1 MNYVITLFEAP
12 SRTDTVYG
20 AKPYS
25 LADFPKALQEAI
37 DRRTNDPSAP
47 KWFNFSTWKKYHD
60 LKDYQG
66 SSAIVLEYSKRSE
79 AEWGFIADAVLATQF
94 KCFVF
99 DTIDGVALVFPIDG
113 VTQNN
118 DYTRALSILSEIIG
132 QEGMIAEPGATYL
145 VRPKK
150 GAVVYEM
157 GTDVIDWHELK
168 ADFASI
174 PKDSLSQWRDEFVT
188 RQLTRDITP
197 PKPTKPDEIAAIL
210 TPSARKAQQAQA
222 AKSQKS
228 IFDSLYDVIDEK
240 MEAAEKSA
248 AEFREAVE
256 ALKIAAKNYEKNA
269 TTNSTS
275 TDAKDD
281 RMAANKERLSVLDA
295 QLRSGSQ
302 AEVIRHTLMGLEFES
317 CEEMMAYLDTLGH
330 PIDKQTLML
339 AGTRIK
345 NGGQA

>member
-1 MNYVITLFEAP
+1 MDNPVLEVKAFYKLIISDMAAKKVAISSHFFSEKLNRYVAQSYIAFRNRSFRIMYIISLFDAP
-12 SRTDTVYG
+12 SRNDTVSHYFTANIG
-20 AKPYS
+20 G
-25 LADFPKALQEAI
+25 FEKALQKQI
-37 DRRTNDPSAP
+37 DARTNDPSAP

-66 SSAIVLEYSKRSE
+66 SSAIVLEYSKRSD
-79 AEWGFIADAVLATQF
+79 AEWRRISDALTATQF
-94 KCFVF
+94 KAFVF
-99 DTIDGVALVFPIDG
+99 DTIDGIAFVFPIDG
-113 VTQNN
+113 ITQNN
-118 DYTRALSILSEIIG
+118 DYTRALSILAEIVG
-132 QEGMIAEPGATYL
+132 QTGMIAEPGATYL

-188 RQLTRDITP
+188 SQPTRDITP
-197 PKPTKPDEIAAIL
+197 PKPAKAISTVL
-210 TPSARKAQQAQA
+210 TPAAKKAQQAQA

-256 ALKIAAKNYEKNA
+256 ALK
-269 TTNSTS
+269 T
-275 TDAKDD
+275 
-281 RMAANKERLSVLDA
+281 V
-295 QLRSGSQ
+295 
-302 AEVIRHTLMGLEFES
+302 
-317 CEEMMAYLDTLGH
+317 
-330 PIDKQTLML
+330 
-339 AGTRIK
+339 TRNLQR
-345 NGGQA
+345 NGGLA